1 MSISPLQKARYEY
14 RPKLP
19 LILQSDIANV
29 AVKYGKETQSVSDQE
44 KIRAMFPNT
53 YGMKEI
59 SFVNAPS
66 SAEKK
71 TLTVGVIL
79 SGGQA
84 PGGHNVIT
92 GLYDALKKADRN
104 NVLLG
109 FKGGPSGLLDDKY
122 VEFTDDF
129 INEYRNTGGF
139 DIIGSGRTK
148 LETVEQFRVVRQV
161 AARHNLNA
169 IVIVGGDD
177 SNTNAAVLAEYF
189 AAEKTGIQVIGCP
202 KTIDGDLKNDVI
214 ETSFGFDTACKTYS
228 ELIGNIER
236 DANSAKKYWHFIKV
250 MGRSASH
257 IALECAL
264 ECQPNITL
272 VGEEVEAKKQSL
284 SDIVNYIADVVTARS
299 ERGLNYG
306 VAIVPEGLIEFI
318 PEVKVLISELND
330 LLAKE
335 EAAYSRLAD
344 FDAQFEFITG
354 KLSGASAAVFR
365 SLPADIQKQ
374 LLMDRDPHGNVQV
387 SRIETEKLL
396 ISMTAAVLKERKE
409 KGLFKGSFSGLNHF
423 FGYEGRCAF
432 PSNFDADYC
441 YSLGYNA
448 LLLIANGLTGY
459 MSVVTG
465 LSKGPA
471 AWQAGG
477 IPITKMMNIEHRHGQ
492 DKPVIRKALVELD
505 GKPFKYFE
513 SQRKTWEV
521 ETCYTFPGAIQ
532 YYGPAE
538 VCDITTRTLA
548 LEQE

>member
-1 MSISPLQKARYEY
+1 M
-14 RPKLP
+14 
-19 LILQSDIANV
+19 
-29 AVKYGKETQSVSDQE
+29 
-44 KIRAMFPNT
+44 
-53 YGMKEI
+53 
-59 SFVNAPS
+59 
-66 SAEKK
+66 
-71 TLTVGVIL
+71 
-79 SGGQA
+79 
-84 PGGHNVIT
+84 
-92 GLYDALKKADRN
+92 
-104 NVLLG
+104 
-109 FKGGPSGLLDDKY
+109 
-122 VEFTDDF
+122 
-129 INEYRNTGGF
+129 
-139 DIIGSGRTK
+139 
-148 LETVEQFRVVRQV
+148 
-161 AARHNLNA
+161 
-169 IVIVGGDD
+169 
-177 SNTNAAVLAEYF
+177 
-189 AAEKTGIQVIGCP
+189 
-202 KTIDGDLKNDVI
+202 
-214 ETSFGFDTACKTYS
+214 
-228 ELIGNIER
+228 
-236 DANSAKKYWHFIKV
+236 
-250 MGRSASH
+250 
-257 IALECAL
+257 
-264 ECQPNITL
+264 
-272 VGEEVEAKKQSL
+272 
-284 SDIVNYIADVVTARS
+284 TARS

-448 LLLIANGLTGY
+448 FLLIANGLTGY